1 MLPNPAV
8 RLSVDDPV
16 ETDGPDVVRLRK
28 HQRDA
33 VASREM
39 DDLVDVGGVYI
50 MRGTGFSFDVAGA
63 DFSVFMDV
71 IDSFGIAAA
80 QDVRNKVKRMVVRI
94 AGVGRG
100 EFVERGLKRQA
111 VDMVFPEF
119 TGAGF
124 GVDGEFHFLGGIQ
137 SAKIAHPRK
146 CIRSGKILL
155 TIFGFLVKHLTK
167 STANLQAN
175 RITDM
180 FLCLMNNREIH
191 SEKITLGSRTYFF
204 DIKQSVRNDFYLLV
218 SESRK
223 TANGNEHHRLM
234 IFEEAIGPFSAL
246 LKKSLIKFT
255 ELKEGDG

>member
-33 VASREM
+33 VASWEM

-80 QDVRNKVKRMVVRI
+80 QDARNKVKRMVVRI

-111 VDMVFPEF
+111 VDMVFPEL

-124 GVDGEFHFLGGIQ
+124 GVDGQFHFLAVFNPQ
-137 SAKIAHPRK
+137 R
-146 CIRSGKILL
+146 
-155 TIFGFLVKHLTK
+155 
-167 STANLQAN
+167 
-175 RITDM
+175 
-180 FLCLMNNREIH
+180 
-191 SEKITLGSRTYFF
+191 
-204 DIKQSVRNDFYLLV
+204 
-218 SESRK
+218 
-223 TANGNEHHRLM
+223 
-234 IFEEAIGPFSAL
+234 
-246 LKKSLIKFT
+246 
-255 ELKEGDG
+255 